1 MTVDGRARYTLAVI
15 TVREH
20 ERYWFL
26 SICVLVFF
34 SVYLVKFVS
43 FVYATINW

>member
-1 MTVDGRARYTLAVI
+1 MVI
-15 TVREH
+15 VFVHLCT
-20 ERYWFL
+20 
-26 SICVLVFF
+26 SFF